1 MSPSQEKGVQG
12 DADTF
17 NLQMSQIKRLWSQ
30 VTKITGRKKVGNL
43 ELKRQSN
50 ERGNMV
56 DKT

>member
-30 VTKITGRKKVGNL
+30 VTKITEKKSGQLGAEATV
-43 ELKRQSN
+43 
-50 ERGNMV
+50 
-56 DKT
+56 